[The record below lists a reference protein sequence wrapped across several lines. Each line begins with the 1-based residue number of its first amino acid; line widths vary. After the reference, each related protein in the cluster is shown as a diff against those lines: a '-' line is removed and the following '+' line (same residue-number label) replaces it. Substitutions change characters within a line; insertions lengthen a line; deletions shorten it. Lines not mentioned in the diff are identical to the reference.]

1 MLPVSLEKPL
11 PPSGFFCGKTTIFFR
26 FANKISPNNVGKSN
40 GISNLRPVLPD
51 CKRRQP
57 FASGLTSLLS
67 PFVMINTNLKFWR
80 RELGLTQAQL
90 ADKLSIKRSLVG
102 AYEEGR
108 AEPRLATLV
117 NMARLFNIP
126 LDSLATTDFTKRK
139 HAKTAAALREAG
151 PLVEPEEKPLRV
163 LAFTVGQDQKENI
176 ELVPLKAA
184 AGYLNGYADRE
195 FIEELPR
202 FRLPM
207 LPGNGTYRAFE
218 IAGDSMLPLASGTT
232 IVGRYVDDWA
242 TMKDG
247 TPCIVVSQ
255 KEGIVFKRLF
265 NKLKQNHLFA
275 LHSDNPTYSP
285 YDIKAEDVLE
295 IWEAKS
301 YISNTFPI
309 GGVSLEQLAS
319 MVLDLTQQVKKMQL
333 VRA

>member
-1 MLPVSLEKPL
+1 
-11 PPSGFFCGKTTIFFR
+11 
-26 FANKISPNNVGKSN
+26 
-40 GISNLRPVLPD
+40 
-51 CKRRQP
+51 
-57 FASGLTSLLS
+57 
-67 PFVMINTNLKFWR
+67 MINTNLKFWR
-80 RELGLTQAQL
+80 RELSLTQAQL
-90 ADKLSIKRSLVG
+90 ADKLGIKRSLVG

-126 LDSLATTDFTKRK
+126 LDSLATTDFTKKK

-151 PLVEPEEKPLRV
+151 PPVEPSDEKPLRV
-163 LAFTVGQDQKENI
+163 LAFTVGPDEKENI

-207 LPGNGTYRAFE
+207 LPGTGTYRAFE
-218 IAGDSMLPLASGTT
+218 ISGDSMLPLTSGTT
-232 IVGRYVDDWA
+232 IVGRYVDDWSA
-242 TMKDG
+242 LKDG

-255 KEGIVFKRLF
+255 KEGIVFKRVY
-265 NKLKQNHLFA
+265 NKLKQSSLFG

-301 YISNTFPI
+301 YISSTFPI
-309 GGVSLEQLAS
+309 GGMTLENLAS
-319 MVLDLTQQVKKMQL
+319 LVLDLTQQVKTMQL
-333 VRA
+333 QRA